1 MRYIGKTAVR
11 RCPFCNQR
19 WWAITFSVQM
29 ETLVFAFRKV
39 SAFHKCIYVQLSKKY
54 ERKYIATLS
63 DYTVINPFIGYPS
76 QLERYGVPFSH
87 LFTELQISPIEVHIP
102 PIELD
107 ISAIE
112 LHIYPIQLQISPNT
126 PIWRYLQ
133 FNGRYLNSIG
143 DISPNRQHLAPY
155 CSEHVE

>member
-1 MRYIGKTAVR
+1 MRDIGKTAVR

-19 WWAITFSVQM
+19 WWAITFPVQM

-54 ERKYIATLS
+54 ERTYIASLS

-76 QLERYGVPFSH
+76 QLESNGVPFSH

-107 ISAIE
+107 IM
-112 LHIYPIQLQISPNT
+112 QLNCT
-126 PIWRYLQ
+126 YLQ
-133 FNGRYLNSIG
+133 FNCRYLQIRRFG
-143 DISPNRQHLAPY
+143 DISNSIEDI
-155 CSEHVE
+155 CNSI